1 MESLER
7 IYLDYRDFVYRIC
20 ARYARD
26 AEDAED
32 MTQETFIKISGRLGE
47 FRGDSELGTWI
58 YRVAVNRC
66 LDHLRRRR
74 SEVRHL
80 QAYLDGMV
88 VRNLAPEGDQVLAR
102 MTLDRI
108 LGKLRPLLRQTL
120 FLTLAEGLSYTEA
133 AEVLKISPAAVSK
146 SVSRFLKKGISPAWK
161 DENPG
166 TSGFHARTSGKPAL
180 DPSKRETSGSIHG

>member
-1 MESLER
+1 MEPLER
-7 IYLDYRDFVYRIC
+7 IYLTYRDFVYRIC
-20 ARYARD
+20 VRYARD
-26 AEDAED
+26 ADDAED

-80 QAYLDGMV
+80 QTYLDGMV

-102 MTLDRI
+102 LTLERI
-108 LGKLRPLLRQTL
+108 LGKLRPMLRQTL
-120 FLTLAEGLSYTEA
+120 FLTLAEGLSYAEA

-146 SVSRFLKKGISPAWK
+146 SVNRFLKKGVSPVWR

-166 TSGFHARTSGKPAL
+166 PGGLQAKASGKPAW
-180 DPSKRETSGSIHG
+180 DASKRETSGSIHG